1 MILRSLLATA
11 LIAVGLFAFGWPNGD
26 TFASPPSSAASPSLP
41 KPLRLA
47 PFKERLAAAQSV
59 KVQTA
64 ILGIELDSTLESAHS
79 KLDSLGHSTAR
90 PVDEVDE
97 EAAKRSEGEHKMSW
111 QLAKTDY
118 GSVFVKADEKER
130 ITYIAAYLR
139 PGKELP
145 FDKIGQLE
153 KAPVLTDR
161 VVAWDVVRP
170 NRPLIRVVAR
180 GSERKANSITMF
192 IVKRPRTD

>member
-1 MILRSLLATA
+1 MILRSLPATA
-11 LIAVGLFAFGWPNGD
+11 LIVVGVFAVGWPNRE
-26 TFASPPSSAASPSLP
+26 TSAATPSSSPSPSPSKRP
-41 KPLRLA
+41 KLA
-47 PFKERLAAAQSV
+47 SFKERLAAAQSV

-79 KLDSLGHSTAR
+79 KLDSLGQPSAR
-90 PVDEVDE
+90 LLDGADEAGE
-97 EAAKRSEGEHKMSW
+97 RNEGEHKMSW

-118 GSVFVKADEKER
+118 ASIFVKADEKNR
-130 ITYIAAYLR
+130 ITYIAGYLR
-139 PGKELP
+139 PRKEMP

-153 KAPVLTDR
+153 KAPVLSDH

-192 IVKRPRTD
+192 IVKRPRAD

>member
-1 MILRSLLATA
+1 MILRSLPA
-11 LIAVGLFAFGWPNGD
+11 LIVVGLFAFGWPKGE
-26 TFASPPSSAASPSLP
+26 TSTSTPSPTASPSLP
-41 KPLRLA
+41 KPRKLA

-79 KLDSLGHSTAR
+79 KLDSLGDST
-90 PVDEVDE
+90 
-97 EAAKRSEGEHKMSW
+97 AAKRSEREHKVSW

-139 PGKELP
+139 PGKEMP

-180 GSERKANSITMF
+180 GSERKANSITIF
-192 IVKRPRTD
+192 IVKRPPTD

>member
-1 MILRSLLATA
+1 MILQSLPATA
-11 LIAVGLFAFGWPNGD
+11 LIVVGLFAFGWPTGE
-26 TFASPPSSAASPSLP
+26 TSASAPSSAASPSLP
-41 KPLRLA
+41 TPPKLA

-64 ILGIELDSTLESAHS
+64 ILGIELDSTLESVHS
-79 KLDSLGHSTAR
+79 KLDSLGDPTAR

-97 EAAKRSEGEHKMSW
+97 AAERSEGEHKVSW

-118 GSVFVKADEKER
+118 GSVFVKADEKGR
-130 ITYIAAYLR
+130 ITYVAAYLR
-139 PGKELP
+139 PGKKMP

-180 GSERKANSITMF
+180 GSERKANSITIF
-192 IVKRPRTD
+192 IVKRPRTY

>member
-1 MILRSLLATA
+1 VILRSLPATA
-11 LIAVGLFAFGWPNGD
+11 LIVVGPFAFGWPTGD
-26 TFASPPSSAASPSLP
+26 TSASPPSSAASPSLP
-41 KPLRLA
+41 KPPKLA

-59 KVQTA
+59 KVQTE

-79 KLDSLGHSTAR
+79 KLDSLGHPMAR
-90 PVDEVDE
+90 PVDEGDE
-97 EAAKRSEGEHKMSW
+97 VAKRSEGEHKASW

-118 GSVFVKADEKER
+118 GSVFVKVDEKER

-139 PGKELP
+139 PGKEMP

>member
-1 MILRSLLATA
+1 MILRSLPA
-11 LIAVGLFAFGWPNGD
+11 LIIVSLFAVGGSNGD
-26 TFASPPSSAASPSLP
+26 ASTLNPSPSPSKRP
-41 KPLRLA
+41 KLA

-64 ILGIELDSTLESAHS
+64 ILGIELDSTLESAHR
-79 KLDSLGHSTAR
+79 KLDSLGRPSSR
-90 PVDEVDE
+90 PVDGADQAAGRTE
-97 EAAKRSEGEHKMSW
+97 EERKVSW

-118 GSVFVKADEKER
+118 ASVFVKADEKER
-130 ITYIAAYLR
+130 ITYIAGYLR
-139 PGKELP
+139 PGKEMP

-153 KAPVLTDR
+153 KAPMLTER

-180 GSERKANSITMF
+180 GSERKANSITLF
-192 IVKRPRTD
+192 IVKRSRTD

>member
-1 MILRSLLATA
+1 VILRSLPATV
-11 LIAVGLFAFGWPNGD
+11 LIVVGLFAFGWPNGD
-26 TFASPPSSAASPSLP
+26 TSASAPSSAASPSLP
-41 KPLRLA
+41 KPPKLA

-79 KLDSLGHSTAR
+79 KLDSLGRSMAR
-90 PVDEVDE
+90 PVDEGDE
-97 EAAKRSEGEHKMSW
+97 VAKRSEGEHKVSW

-139 PGKELP
+139 PGKEMS

-180 GSERKANSITMF
+180 GSERKANSVTMF

>member
-1 MILRSLLATA
+1 VILRSLPATA
-11 LIAVGLFAFGWPNGD
+11 LIVVGLFAVGPNVD
-26 TFASPPSSAASPSLP
+26 ASAPAPSPSPSKRP
-41 KPLRLA
+41 KLA

-59 KVQTA
+59 NVQTA
-64 ILGIELDSTLESAHS
+64 ILGIELDSPLQIAHS
-79 KLDSLGHSTAR
+79 KLDSLGQPSAR
-90 PVDEVDE
+90 PLDRAD
-97 EAAKRSEGEHKMSW
+97 EAAGRTEDEHKVSW

-130 ITYIAAYLR
+130 ITYIAGYLR
-139 PGKELP
+139 PGKEMP

-180 GSERKANSITMF
+180 GSERKATSITMF
-192 IVKRPRTD
+192 IVKRPRVD

>member
-1 MILRSLLATA
+1 VILRSLPATA
-11 LIAVGLFAFGWPNGD
+11 LIVVGLFAFGWPTGE
-26 TFASPPSSAASPSLP
+26 TSASAPSSAASPSLP
-41 KPLRLA
+41 KPPKLA

-64 ILGIELDSTLESAHS
+64 ILGIELDSTLESVHS
-79 KLDSLGHSTAR
+79 KLDSLGHPMAR
-90 PVDEVDE
+90 PVDEEDE
-97 EAAKRSEGEHKMSW
+97 VAKRSEGEHKASW

-139 PGKELP
+139 PGKEMP
-145 FDKIGQLE
+145 FEKIGQLE

-180 GSERKANSITMF
+180 GSERKANSITIF

>member
-1 MILRSLLATA
+1 VIFRSLPATA
-11 LIAVGLFAFGWPNGD
+11 LIVVGLFVVGWPNGD
-26 TFASPPSSAASPSLP
+26 ASASAPSSSASPSPSKRP
-41 KPLRLA
+41 KLA

-64 ILGIELDSTLESAHS
+64 ILGIELDSTLENAHS
-79 KLDSLGHSTAR
+79 MLDSLGRPSAR
-90 PVDEVDE
+90 PLDGAD
-97 EAAKRSEGEHKMSW
+97 EAAGRTEDEQKVSW

-118 GSVFVKADEKER
+118 HSVFIKADEKGR
-130 ITYIAAYLR
+130 ITYIAAFLR
-139 PGKELP
+139 PGKEMP

-153 KAPVLTDR
+153 NAPVLTDR

-170 NRPLIRVVAR
+170 NRPLIRIVAR

-192 IVKRPRTD
+192 IVKPPRAE

>member
-1 MILRSLLATA
+1 MILRSLPATA
-11 LIAVGLFAFGWPNGD
+11 LIVVGLFTFGWPNYD
-26 TFASPPSSAASPSLP
+26 TSASTPTSSASPSLP
-41 KPLRLA
+41 KPLNLA

-64 ILGIELDSTLESAHS
+64 ILGIELDSTLEGAHN
-79 KLDSLGHSTAR
+79 KLDSLGQPTAR
-90 PVDEVDE
+90 AVHEGDDV
-97 EAAKRSEGEHKMSW
+97 AKQSEGERKVSW

-118 GSVFVKADEKER
+118 GSVFVKADEKGR

-139 PGKELP
+139 PGKEMP
-145 FDKIGQLE
+145 FDKIGELQ

-161 VVAWDVVRP
+161 IVAWDVVRP

>member
-1 MILRSLLATA
+1 MILRSLPATA
-11 LIAVGLFAFGWPNGD
+11 LIVVGLFAVGWPNGD
-26 TFASPPSSAASPSLP
+26 VSASAPSPSPSPSKRP
-41 KPLRLA
+41 KLA

-64 ILGIELDSTLESAHS
+64 ILGIELDSTLQSAHS
-79 KLDSLGHSTAR
+79 KLDSLGQPSAR
-90 PVDEVDE
+90 PLDGAD
-97 EAAKRSEGEHKMSW
+97 EAAGRTEDEHKVSW

-139 PGKELP
+139 PGKEMP

-180 GSERKANSITMF
+180 GQSG
-192 IVKRPRTD
+192 KRTPSRCSS

>member
-1 MILRSLLATA
+1 VILRSLPLTA
-11 LIAVGLFAFGWPNGD
+11 LIVVGLFAFAWPNGE
-26 TFASPPSSAASPSLP
+26 TSASPPSLSEPS
-41 KPLRLA
+41 KLA

-64 ILGIELDSTLESAHS
+64 ILGIELDSTLKSAHR
-79 KLDSLGHSTAR
+79 KLDLLSQLTAR
-90 PVDEVDE
+90 PFDEVSE
-97 EAAKRSEGEHKMSW
+97 TAKGSEDEHKVSW

-118 GSVFVKADEKER
+118 GSVFVRADEKER

-139 PGKELP
+139 PGKEMP

-153 KAPVLTDR
+153 KAPVITDR

-170 NRPLIRVVAR
+170 KRPLIRVVAR

>member
-1 MILRSLLATA
+1 VILRSLPSTA
-11 LIAVGLFAFGWPNGD
+11 LIVGLFAFGWPNGH
-26 TFASPPSSAASPSLP
+26 TSASVPSASASPSLSKPP
-41 KPLRLA
+41 KLA
-47 PFKERLAAAQSV
+47 SFKERLAAAQSV

-79 KLDSLGHSTAR
+79 KLDSLGQLTLR
-90 PVDEVDE
+90 PVEGAD
-97 EAAKRSEGEHKMSW
+97 EAASQTEGEHKVSW

-118 GSVFVKADEKER
+118 GSVFVKADEKGR

-139 PGKELP
+139 RGKEMP
-145 FDKIGQLE
+145 FEKIGQLE

-192 IVKRPRTD
+192 IVKRPRAD

>member
-1 MILRSLLATA
+1 MILRSLPATA
-11 LIAVGLFAFGWPNGD
+11 LIVFGLLAVDWPNAD
-26 TFASPPSSAASPSLP
+26 ISAAAPSASASPSPP
-41 KPLRLA
+41 KRPKLA
-47 PFKERLAAAQSV
+47 PFKQRLAAAQSV

-79 KLDSLGHSTAR
+79 KLDSLGQPTAR
-90 PVDEVDE
+90 HVEGAN
-97 EAAKRSEGEHKMSW
+97 EAASQTEGEHKVSW

-118 GSVFVKADEKER
+118 SSVFVKADEKER

-139 PGKELP
+139 PGKEMP

-192 IVKRPRTD
+192 IVKRPRAD

>member
-1 MILRSLLATA
+1 MILRSATA
-11 LIAVGLFAFGWPNGD
+11 LIVVGLFAFGRPNDD
-26 TFASPPSSAASPSLP
+26 TYASTPSSSASPSLSAP
-41 KPLRLA
+41 SKLA

-79 KLDSLGHSTAR
+79 KLDSLGHSMAA
-90 PVDEVDE
+90 PVDEGDE
-97 EAAKRSEGEHKMSW
+97 VADRSKGEHKVSW

-139 PGKELP
+139 PGKEMP
-145 FDKIGQLE
+145 FDKIGELE
-153 KAPVLTDR
+153 KAPVLTDH

-170 NRPLIRVVAR
+170 KRPLIRVVAR

>member
-1 MILRSLLATA
+1 VILRSLPA
-11 LIAVGLFAFGWPNGD
+11 LIIVSLFALGGSNGD
-26 TFASPPSSAASPSLP
+26 ASTPTPSPSLSKRP
-41 KPLRLA
+41 KLA
-47 PFKERLAAAQSV
+47 PFKERLVAAQSV

-79 KLDSLGHSTAR
+79 KLDSLGQPSAR
-90 PVDEVDE
+90 RLDGAD
-97 EAAKRSEGEHKMSW
+97 EAAGRTEEEHKVSW

-118 GSVFVKADEKER
+118 ASIFVKADEKER
-130 ITYIAAYLR
+130 IIYIAGYLR

-145 FDKIGQLE
+145 FDRIGQLE

-192 IVKRPRTD
+192 IVKRPRAD

>member
-1 MILRSLLATA
+1 VILGSLRATA
-11 LIAVGLFAFGWPNGD
+11 LIVVSVFAFGWQNRD
-26 TFASPPSSAASPSLP
+26 TSASTPSSAASPSPP
-41 KPLRLA
+41 KPPKLA

-64 ILGIELDSTLESAHS
+64 ILGIELDSTLESVHS
-79 KLDSLGHSTAR
+79 KLDSLGDPTAR
-90 PVDEVDE
+90 SVAEGDEV
-97 EAAKRSEGEHKMSW
+97 AKRSEGEHKVSW

-118 GSVFVKADEKER
+118 GSVFVKADKKER

-139 PGKELP
+139 PGKEMP

-170 NRPLIRVVAR
+170 NRPLIRIVAR
-180 GSERKANSITMF
+180 GSERKANSISMF

>member
-1 MILRSLLATA
+1 MILRSLPATA
-11 LIAVGLFAFGWPNGD
+11 LIVVGLFAVGWPNGD
-26 TFASPPSSAASPSLP
+26 ACVAAPSPSPSTRP
-41 KPLRLA
+41 KLA

-64 ILGIELDSTLESAHS
+64 VLGIELDSTLESARS
-79 KLDSLGHSTAR
+79 KLDSLGQSSAR
-90 PVDEVDE
+90 PFIGAD
-97 EAAKRSEGEHKMSW
+97 EAAGQTEDEHKVSW
-111 QLAKTDY
+111 QLEKTDY

-139 PGKELP
+139 PGKEMP

-161 VVAWDVVRP
+161 RVWDVVRP

-192 IVKRPRTD
+192 IVKRPRAD

>member
-1 MILRSLLATA
+1 MILRSLPATA
-11 LIAVGLFAFGWPNGD
+11 LIAVCLFVVGWRNGE
-26 TFASPPSSAASPSLP
+26 TSAATPSSSPSPSPSKRP
-41 KPLRLA
+41 KLA
-47 PFKERLAAAQSV
+47 SFKERLAAAQSV

-79 KLDSLGHSTAR
+79 KLDSLGQPSAR
-90 PVDEVDE
+90 LLDGADEAGE
-97 EAAKRSEGEHKMSW
+97 RNEGEHKISW

-118 GSVFVKADEKER
+118 ASVFVKADEKKR
-130 ITYIAAYLR
+130 ITYIAGYLR
-139 PGKELP
+139 PGKEMP

-153 KAPVLTDR
+153 KAPVLSDH

-192 IVKRPRTD
+192 IVKRPRSD

>member
-1 MILRSLLATA
+1 MILRSLPATA
-11 LIAVGLFAFGWPNGD
+11 LIVVGLFAVDRPKGD
-26 TFASPPSSAASPSLP
+26 ASSSAPSPSPSERP
-41 KPLRLA
+41 KLA

-59 KVQTA
+59 KVQTV
-64 ILGIELDSTLESAHS
+64 ILGIELDSTLEGAHR
-79 KLDSLGHSTAR
+79 KLDSLGKPSGPPLDGA
-90 PVDEVDE
+90 D
-97 EAAKRSEGEHKMSW
+97 EAAGRTEDEHKVSW

-118 GSVFVKADEKER
+118 GTVFIKADEKER

-139 PGKELP
+139 PGKEIP
-145 FDKIGQLE
+145 FEKIGQLE

-192 IVKRPRTD
+192 IVKRPRTN

>member
-1 MILRSLLATA
+1 VILRSATA
-11 LIAVGLFAFGWPNGD
+11 LIVVGLFAFGRPNDD
-26 TFASPPSSAASPSLP
+26 TYASTPSSSASPSLP
-41 KPLRLA
+41 KPPKLA
-47 PFKERLAAAQSV
+47 PFKERLTAAQSV

-79 KLDSLGHSTAR
+79 KLDSLGHSMAA
-90 PVDEVDE
+90 PVDEGDE
-97 EAAKRSEGEHKMSW
+97 VANRSKGEHKVSW
-111 QLAKTDY
+111 QLTKTDY
-118 GSVFVKADEKER
+118 GSVFVKTDEKER

-139 PGKELP
+139 PGKEMP
-145 FDKIGQLE
+145 FDKIGELE

-180 GSERKANSITMF
+180 GAERKANSITIF

>member
-1 MILRSLLATA
+1 MILRSLPATA
-11 LIAVGLFAFGWPNGD
+11 LIVVGLFAVDRPKGY
-26 TFASPPSSAASPSLP
+26 ASSSAPSPSERP
-41 KPLRLA
+41 KLA
-47 PFKERLAAAQSV
+47 PFEERLAAAESV
-59 KVQTA
+59 KVQTV

-79 KLDSLGHSTAR
+79 KLDSLGKPSATSLDGA
-90 PVDEVDE
+90 D
-97 EAAKRSEGEHKMSW
+97 EAAGRTEEERKVSW

-130 ITYIAAYLR
+130 ITYIAASLR
-139 PGKELP
+139 PGKEIP

-192 IVKRPRTD
+192 IVKRPRAD

>member
-1 MILRSLLATA
+1 VILRSLPATA
-11 LIAVGLFAFGWPNGD
+11 LIIVGLFAFGWPNGE
-26 TFASPPSSAASPSLP
+26 TSASTPSPAASPLLP
-41 KPLRLA
+41 KAPKLL
-47 PFKERLAAAQSV
+47 PFKERLAVAQSV
-59 KVQTA
+59 KVQTS
-64 ILGIELDSTLESAHS
+64 ILGIELDSTLESARS
-79 KLDSLGHSTAR
+79 KLDSLGYTTAH
-90 PVDEVDE
+90 PVDVGDEV
-97 EAAKRSEGEHKMSW
+97 AKRSKGDHKVLW

-139 PGKELP
+139 PGKEMP

>member
-1 MILRSLLATA
+1 VILRLLLAAA
-11 LIAVGLFAFGWPNGD
+11 LIGVGVSAFGRANGQ
-26 TFASPPSSAASPSLP
+26 TPAPTTSTSPSLSKPP
-41 KPLRLA
+41 KLA

-59 KVQTA
+59 KVQTV
-64 ILGIELDSTLESAHS
+64 ILGIELDSTLESAHD
-79 KLDSLGHSTAR
+79 KLDSLGQPTVGH
-90 PVDEVDE
+90 VDEVNQ
-97 EAAKRSEGEHKMSW
+97 AAERSEGERKVSW

-139 PGKELP
+139 PGKEMP

-161 VVAWDVVRP
+161 VVAWDVVKS

-192 IVKRPRTD
+192 IVKRPRTN

>member
-1 MILRSLLATA
+1 VIFRSLAARA
-11 LIAVGLFAFGWPNGD
+11 LIVGLFAFGWPNGD
-26 TFASPPSSAASPSLP
+26 TSASSPSASASPSLAKPP
-41 KPLRLA
+41 KLA

-59 KVQTA
+59 KVQTV

-79 KLDSLGHSTAR
+79 KLDSLGQPTDR
-90 PVDEVDE
+90 PVDEVNQ
-97 EAAKRSEGEHKMSW
+97 AAKRSEGERKVSW

-118 GSVFVKADEKER
+118 GSVSVKADEKGR

-139 PGKELP
+139 PGKEMP
-145 FDKIGQLE
+145 FDKIGELE

-161 VVAWDVVRP
+161 AVAWDVVRP

>member
-1 MILRSLLATA
+1 VILRSLPATA
-11 LIAVGLFAFGWPNGD
+11 LIVVGLFAVDRPKGY
-26 TFASPPSSAASPSLP
+26 ASSSAPSPSERP
-41 KPLRLA
+41 KLA
-47 PFKERLAAAQSV
+47 PFEERLAAAESV
-59 KVQTA
+59 KVQTV

-79 KLDSLGHSTAR
+79 KLDSLGKPSATSLDGADAAAGR
-90 PVDEVDE
+90 TEDERKV
-97 EAAKRSEGEHKMSW
+97 SW

-130 ITYIAAYLR
+130 ITYIAASLR
-139 PGKELP
+139 PGKEIP

-192 IVKRPRTD
+192 IVKRPHAD

>member
-1 MILRSLLATA
+1 MILRSLPATA
-11 LIAVGLFAFGWPNGD
+11 LIVVSLFAVGWPNGD
-26 TFASPPSSAASPSLP
+26 ASASTPSPSPSKRP
-41 KPLRLA
+41 KLA

-64 ILGIELDSTLESAHS
+64 ILGIELDSTLESAHI
-79 KLDSLGHSTAR
+79 KLDSLGKPSVR
-90 PVDEVDE
+90 PPDEAGEADGRTEDE
-97 EAAKRSEGEHKMSW
+97 KKVSW
-111 QLAKTDY
+111 QLTKTDY
-118 GSVFVKADEKER
+118 GTVFVKADEKER

-139 PGKELP
+139 PGKEMP

-161 VVAWDVVRP
+161 VVAWDVVSP

>member
-1 MILRSLLATA
+1 LAATA
-11 LIAVGLFAFGWPNGD
+11 LIIVGLFGVDRPKGD
-26 TFASPPSSAASPSLP
+26 ASSAPSPSPSKPP
-41 KPLRLA
+41 KLA

-64 ILGIELDSTLESAHS
+64 ILGIELDSTLDNAHS
-79 KLDSLGHSTAR
+79 KLDSLGQPSAR
-90 PVDEVDE
+90 PLDGADE
-97 EAAKRSEGEHKMSW
+97 ANGRSEDDHKISW

-118 GSVFVKADEKER
+118 SSVFVKADQKER

-139 PGKELP
+139 LGKEMP
-145 FDKIGQLE
+145 FAEIGQLE
-153 KAPVLTDR
+153 KAPVLNDR

-192 IVKRPRTD
+192 IVKRPRAD

>member
-1 MILRSLLATA
+1 VIFRSLAA
-11 LIAVGLFAFGWPNGD
+11 RVLIVGLLAFGWPIGD
-26 TFASPPSSAASPSLP
+26 TSASSPSASASPSLSKPP
-41 KPLRLA
+41 KLA

-64 ILGIELDSTLESAHS
+64 ILGIELDSTLEGVRN
-79 KLDSLGHSTAR
+79 KLDSLGQPTAR
-90 PVDEVDE
+90 PVDEGDE
-97 EAAKRSEGEHKMSW
+97 VAKRSEGERNVSW

-118 GSVFVKADEKER
+118 GSVFVKADEKGR

-139 PGKELP
+139 PGREMP
-145 FDKIGQLE
+145 FDKIGELE